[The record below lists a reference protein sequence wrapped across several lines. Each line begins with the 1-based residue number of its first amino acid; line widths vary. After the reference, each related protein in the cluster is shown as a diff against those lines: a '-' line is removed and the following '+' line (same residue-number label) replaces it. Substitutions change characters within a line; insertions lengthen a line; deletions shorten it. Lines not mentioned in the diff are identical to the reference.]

1 MTTKLRLLLD
11 EQVPRQLAAALQR
24 ASKLDVVCVRDTA
37 VRGQDDQ
44 AVINYARNERR
55 IVVTADLGISEN
67 SFPICT
73 HPGIIIL
80 RSRQQHV
87 AIREKLFQ
95 RFIRSG
101 HRKHAKDAVTR
112 LTHDEAQIKS
122 HDGEN
127 VYRF

>member
-1 MTTKLRLLLD
+1 LTTKLRLLLD
-11 EQVPRQLAAALQR
+11 EQVPQQLAGALQR
-24 ASKLDVVCVRDTA
+24 PSRLDVVCVRDTA
-37 VRGQDDQ
+37 VSGKDDQ

-55 IVVTADLGISEN
+55 IVVTTDLGISEN
-67 SFPICT
+67 SFPVCT

-87 AIREKLFQ
+87 AIRGKVFQ

-112 LTHDEAQIKS
+112 LRHDEAFVKS
-122 HDGEN
+122 HQGES